1 MKKPE
6 QKQRQRRSWARGP
19 YRKPAKKAA
28 SKRSTPPAPV
38 QAPKPPPISLS
49 GLTPRERLDSI
60 HAHQALLD
68 LRQRQGEL
76 VERAEI
82 EAGNAEMREV
92 IRSDL
97 LGTLP
102 LRVASALAG
111 RTRTAAEIRAVVLV
125 AVREILASWHQAG
138 TPVPEGK
145 G

>member
-1 MKKPE
+1 MSQWTGKP
-6 QKQRQRRSWARGP
+6 KQRRSWARGP
-19 YRKPAKKAA
+19 YRKPSKKTA
-28 SKRSTPPAPV
+28 SKPSTSPSVVPP
-38 QAPKPPPISLS
+38 PKPPPISLA

-82 EAGNAEMREV
+82 DAGNAEMREV

-111 RTRTAAEIRAVVLV
+111 RSRTAAEIRAVVLV
-125 AVREILASWHQAG
+125 AVREILEAWHQAG
-138 TPVPEGK
+138 TPVPEGDA
-145 G
+145 